1 MKAVLMT
8 TPGGPEVL
16 EVRDIPVPELKRD
29 TELLIRLRAAGVN
42 PLDAKLRARG
52 TYYPDRLPCI
62 LGCDGAGEV
71 VQIGNGVSRFS
82 PGDAV
87 YFCHG
92 GIGGQ
97 AGTYAEYVIVD
108 EKFVAHKPKSL
119 SFTQAAAVPL
129 VLITAWEALLD
140 RARLSKGQQVLVHGG
155 AGGVGHVAVQIAKLH
170 GARVIAT
177 VSTPEKASLASQYGA
192 ERTVLYKRSNF
203 VNEVMDWTKQHGVDI
218 ALDTVGGDT
227 FVNTIPAVKVYG
239 DLVTLLEPP
248 TDCDWKTARLRN
260 LRVSLELMLTPMYRG
275 LVSAMQHQADIL
287 GRGADFLDAGLLKI
301 HVEKTFPLIDAA
313 AAHRS
318 LMQASMT
325 GKIVLTMD

>member
-1 MKAVLMT
+1 MT

-16 EVRDIPVPELKRD
+16 EVRDIPVPDLKRD

-71 VQIGNGVSRFS
+71 VQIGNGVSRYS

-108 EKFVAHKPKSL
+108 EKCVARKPESL

-140 RARLSKGQQVLVHGG
+140 RARLSKGQQVLIHGG
-155 AGGVGHVAVQIAKLH
+155 AGGVGHVAVQLAKLH
-170 GARVIAT
+170 GARVITT
-177 VSTPEKASLASQYGA
+177 VSTPEKASLVSQYGA
-192 ERTVLYKRSNF
+192 ERSILYKRANF
-203 VNEVMDWTKQHGVDI
+203 VTEVMEWTAQQGVDI

-248 TDCDWKTARLRN
+248 ANCDWKTARLRN

-275 LVSAMQHQADIL
+275 LVGAMQHQADIL
-287 GRGADFLDAGLLKI
+287 GRGADFLDSGLLKI
-301 HVEKTFPLIDAA
+301 HVEKTFPLGDAA
-313 AAHRS
+313 AAHRC

-325 GKIVLTMD
+325 GKIVLTME